1 MTDYS
6 PTHRTRTCDEHGP
19 RRDDDLPD
27 CPMCALSTRANE
39 AEQRL
44 AAVEPALAEA
54 EQRLADLAARL
65 DELEADG

>member
-1 MTDYS
+1 MTDH

-39 AEQRL
+39 AEQRP
-44 AAVEPALAEA
+44 ATVE
-54 EQRLADLAARL
+54 ARL
-65 DELEADG
+65 DKLEENA

>member
-1 MTDYS
+1 MTNH

-27 CPMCALSTRANE
+27 CPMCALSVRANE

-44 AAVEPALAEA
+44 AALE
-54 EQRLADLAARL
+54 ARL